1 MCHLTLLLSLLELPS
16 FALYLGPPAV
26 VTVGGNPYG
35 APRRP
40 LSRARRRGGA
50 AARRR
55 GRGR

>member
-35 APRRP
+35 ARVAARRATSP
-40 LSRARRRGGA
+40 LPRARRR
-50 AARRR
+50 R
-55 GRGR
+55 GR